1 MKKGIS
7 LAIFLV
13 SLIVQSVLALKPDS
27 VYHYRPENA
36 AMIYKEMDIETP
48 DGYKIKTWFFPAQD
62 IIEDNSLRAYFYDHP
77 LHRPYKTCTD
87 KPLPTVIVCDGDA
100 VNMSGSVVYVR
111 CLVTHGYN
119 VVTFDWR
126 GFGQSSP
133 FPMDQDFL
141 CYTEFLT
148 DYHAVVDSVARM
160 KEVDPENIAVFGPST
175 GAYLSMAV
183 AYTNDHVKCF
193 AGRGLMT
200 SFDDFL
206 TNHSRW
212 ATDNRQIKKPTDYP
226 EELYPIRIAPHFKKP
241 AFLIVGGKDVRTPV
255 EMSEAIFEKL
265 PDEKLLWVVP
275 EAEHGGPRGPEF
287 VDIDRFE
294 RMLVNF
300 LDIHLKR

>member
-1 MKKGIS
+1 MKKKIT

-13 SLIVQSVLALKPDS
+13 SLIVQSALALKPDS

-48 DGYKIKTWFFPAQD
+48 DGYKIKAWFFPAQE
-62 IIEDNSLRAYFYDHP
+62 IIEERSLLAYFYEHP
-77 LHRPYKTCTD
+77 LSRPYETITD
-87 KPLPTVIVCDGDA
+87 QPLPTVIVSDGDA
-100 VNMSGSVVYVR
+100 ENMGGSVVYAR
-111 CLVTHGYN
+111 ILVAHGYN

-148 DYHAVVDSVARM
+148 DYHAVINHVAQM
-160 KEVDPENIAVFGPST
+160 KEVDPENIALYGFST
-175 GAYLSMAV
+175 GAYLSMA
-183 AYTNDHVKCF
+183 AAHTNDHVKCF
-193 AGRGLMT
+193 VGRALMT

-206 TNHSRW
+206 ANHPRW
-212 ATDNRQIKKPTDYP
+212 ATDNRQLKKPLDYP
-226 EELYPIRIAPHFKKP
+226 EELYPIHVAPHFKKP
-241 AFLIVGGKDVRTPV
+241 TFLIVGGKDVRTPV
-255 EMSEAIFEKL
+255 SMSEAVFEKL
-265 PDEKLLWVVP
+265 PGEKLLWVVP

-287 VDIDRFE
+287 IDIDRFE
-294 RMLVNF
+294 RMWVNF